1 MIKGL
6 FKLDADRKVVA
17 GLLGSRD
24 FQFYVDKL
32 RKAHAQAVRDLMYCT
47 PQDLPDRR
55 AYARCLEELI
65 TETVLQPGAT
75 P

>member
-6 FKLDADRKVVA
+6 FKLDADRQVVA
-17 GLLGSRD
+17 GLLNSRE
-24 FQFYVDKL
+24 FQFYVEKL
-32 RKAHAQAVRDLMYCT
+32 RKAHASALRDVYACS

-55 AYARCLEELI
+55 AYARCLNELI
-65 TETVLQPGAT
+65 EETTGKPGAQ

>member
-6 FKLDADRKVVA
+6 FKLDADRKAIA

-24 FQFYVDKL
+24 FQLYVEKL
-32 RKAHAQAVRDLMYCT
+32 RQAHAKALRDTYYCA

-55 AYARCLEELI
+55 AYARCLNELI
-65 TETVLQPGAT
+65 DETLGKTGAI

>member
-17 GLLGSRD
+17 GLLGSRE

-32 RKAHAQAVRDLMYCT
+32 RKAHAEALRDIYYCA
-47 PQDLPDRR
+47 PQDLHDRR
-55 AYARCLEELI
+55 AYARCLSELI
-65 TETVLQPGAT
+65 EEITKPGV
-75 P
+75 